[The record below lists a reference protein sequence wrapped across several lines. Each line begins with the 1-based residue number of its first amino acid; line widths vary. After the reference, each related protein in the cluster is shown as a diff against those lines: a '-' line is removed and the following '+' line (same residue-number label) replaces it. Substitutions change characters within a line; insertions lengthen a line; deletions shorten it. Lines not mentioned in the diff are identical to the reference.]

1 MPGQLL
7 SRIDPMVRLLVAAI
21 LLASFL
27 PIRGEAREV
36 AGWISN
42 AAIFV
47 LFFLNGLRLS
57 RTDVLRGMR
66 HMRFLFPLALWCFG
80 AMALAGVGIAAVGAG
95 HLPPLIAL
103 GFVFLGTLPSTV
115 QSATAYTSM
124 ANGNVA
130 NSVVAA
136 ATLNITGIFLTAPL
150 FSLLAG
156 VEEVALGLDGLIR
169 IGLVLLLPFVIGQLL
184 QGKLG
189 GAMKDHPIVIRWA
202 DRGAI
207 AIAVYV
213 AFSGAVAEGLWSR
226 IDASAWGWL
235 MLAITALLVF
245 GYVGTWLLSGAL
257 GLSLPDRIAFL
268 FSGAQKSVAMGAPI
282 ATVLFPPAVAGVVLV
297 PLLVYHLAQLVVATP
312 LAKRLAI
319 PPE

>member
-1 MPGQLL
+1 MPGHLL
-7 SRIDPMVRLLVAAI
+7 SRIDPMVRLIVVSI
-21 LLASFL
+21 LLASLL
-27 PIRGEAREV
+27 PLRGEAREA

-42 AAIFV
+42 AAIFL

-57 RTDVLRGMR
+57 RTDVMRGMR
-66 HMRFLFPLALWCFG
+66 HMRFLLPLALWCFG
-80 AMALAGVGIAAVGAG
+80 AMALAGLGIVAVGAG
-95 HLPPLIAL
+95 YLPPLIAL

-156 VEEVALGLDGLIR
+156 VDDVALGGDGLTR
-169 IGLVLLLPFVIGQLL
+169 IGLVLLLPFLIGQLS

-189 GAMKDHPIVIRWA
+189 NAIKGHPVIIRWA

-213 AFSGAVAEGLWSR
+213 AFSGAVSEGLWSR
-226 IDASAWGWL
+226 IDGSAWGWL
-235 MLAITALLVF
+235 MIGIIALLVF
-245 GYVGTWLLSGAL
+245 GYVGAWVLSGAL
-257 GLSLPDRIAFL
+257 GLAQSDRVAFL

-282 ATVLFPPAVAGVVLV
+282 AAVLFPPAVAGVVLV
-297 PLLVYHLAQLVVATP
+297 PLLVYHLAQLIVATP

-319 PPE
+319 PD

>member
-1 MPGQLL
+1 MPGHTL

-42 AAIFV
+42 AAIFL

-57 RTDVLRGMR
+57 RSDVLRGMR
-66 HMRFLFPLALWCFG
+66 HMRFLLPVTLWCFG

-95 HLPPLIAL
+95 YLPPLIAL
-103 GFVFLGTLPSTV
+103 GFVFLGALPSTV

-156 VEEVALGLDGLIR
+156 VEEVALGMDGLIR
-169 IGLVLLLPFVIGQLL
+169 IGMVLLLPFVLGQLL

-189 GAMKDHPIVIRWA
+189 GSMKDHPIIIRWA

-226 IDASAWGWL
+226 VDVSAWGWL
-235 MLAITALLVF
+235 MLAIIALLVF
-245 GYVGTWLLSGAL
+245 GYVGAWLLSGVL
-257 GLSLPDRIAFL
+257 GLTKPDRIAFL

-282 ATVLFPPAVAGVVLV
+282 AAVLFPPAIAGVVLV